1 MGTLAIVYA
10 ALVGLA
16 VGSFLNVV
24 VSRVP
29 AHRSLL
35 TPSRCD
41 SCGVPVKA
49 WQNVPVVA
57 WLALRGRCRACGAP
71 IGVRTPLVEAGT
83 GAAFAAI
90 TAWTGSVTDGA
101 VGHALLAVTLCCFAA
116 VSIALALI
124 DLDTHRLPDA
134 VVGPAY
140 PIVLV
145 LLVATSAATGH
156 WAALGRGGIG
166 LVALTLG
173 YYAVHVVR
181 PDGMG
186 FGDVKLAGL
195 IGLVTGYAGWGAL
208 VVGAFAAFLLA
219 GGYGAALIATGR
231 ADRRDGLAFGPW
243 MLAGGWVGLVVGAP
257 LASGYLHVS
266 GLS

>member
-1 MGTLAIVYA
+1 MSIFAVVYA
-10 ALVGLA
+10 SLVGLA
-16 VGSFLNVV
+16 VGSFVNVV

-29 AHRSLL
+29 AGASLL

-41 SCGVPVKA
+41 SCGAPVRA
-49 WQNVPVVA
+49 WQNVPVLA
-57 WLALRGRCRACGAP
+57 WLALRGRCRECQAP
-71 IGVRTPLVEAGT
+71 IGARTPLVEAGT

-90 TAWTGSVTDGA
+90 TAWTGTVTDGL
-101 VGHALLAVTLCCFAA
+101 GHALLAVTLCAFAA

-140 PIVLV
+140 PVAAA
-145 LLVATSAATGH
+145 LLAGTSGATGD
-156 WAALGRGGIG
+156 WGALARAGVG
-166 LVALTLG
+166 LVVLALG

-195 IGLVTGYAGWGAL
+195 IGLVTGYVGWGAL
-208 VVGAFAAFLLA
+208 AVGAFAAFVLA
-219 GGYGAALIATGR
+219 GGYGVALLATGR
-231 ADRRDGLAFGPW
+231 ADRRSGLAFGPW
-243 MLAGGWVGLVVGAP
+243 MLAGGWLGLVAGAP
-257 LASGYLHVS
+257 LAAGYLQMS